1 MGEVAST
8 FNQEDELELKKRKH
22 WKILLLLLAFA
33 FFLRLFLIISP
44 EVIHNDGTEYIRHAK
59 QILSGDWAGGKSPP
73 LYPSLIALV
82 QMITQDYEMAGIW
95 VSVIFGTLIILPV
108 FYLGRVIFDEKI
120 GFLSALL
127 ATVHPSLYISSGS
140 VLTESTYHF
149 FLVTSVLLGWY
160 AFSKGGTRHPLLFG
174 LSTALAYLT
183 RPEAIG
189 LLIIFLVWTL
199 VANPSDG
206 KRGLLKKV
214 GIISV
219 AIMSFVAFSFPYLLQ
234 IRKDTGRWGLSKKTK
249 VSIGSLSE
257 EEEVPSL
264 EYLRKRKGITL
275 SSIVKH
281 PLPVLGKIGTGLLN
295 SLYKF
300 QQVFNPF
307 LFLLAI
313 VGWVFLF
320 KKKKFYSVKRNLF
333 LLSFL
338 VFFFGLVFPFFFI
351 TRRYASQMI
360 SLALPWATFGFLEV
374 INWINQ
380 RFNREGVGKRVPVV
394 LLICL
399 LIGLFV
405 QGRVIHSREHRF
417 IQREV
422 GLWMKENLPKGSRV
436 MSRLPQEAFYAEFP
450 WVLMPYGEYGVI
462 IEEARC
468 KGVRYL
474 LIDENIEKVSSHF
487 LRNVRREDLVPVR
500 DFKKKGQKVMI
511 FEIVEQD

>member
-8 FNQEDELELKKRKH
+8 FNQEDELELKKRRH
-22 WKILLLLLAFA
+22 WKVLLLLLAFA

-59 QILSGDWAGGKSPP
+59 QILSGDWTGGKSPP

-82 QMITQDYEMAGIW
+82 QMVNHDYEMAGIW
-95 VSVIFGTLIILPV
+95 VSVIFGTLLVLPI
-108 FYLGRVIFDEKI
+108 FHLGKVIFNEKVGI
-120 GFLSALL
+120 LSALF
-127 ATVHPSLYISSGS
+127 AVVHPFLYMSSGS

-149 FLVTSVLLGWY
+149 FLTTSVLFSWK
-160 AFSKGGTRHPLLFG
+160 AFSRGEFYNILLFS
-174 LSTALAYLT
+174 LFTTFAYLVK
-183 RPEAIG
+183 PEAIG
-189 LLIIFLVWTL
+189 FLFIFSAWVLLI
-199 VANPSDG
+199 NPSPK
-206 KRGLLKKV
+206 KRTWTKKI
-214 GIISV
+214 GIISI
-219 AIMSFVAFSFPYLLQ
+219 AILAFVTFSSPYLIQ
-234 IRKDTGRWGLSKKTK
+234 IRKETGKWGISKK
-249 VSIGSLSE
+249 VSVTIGSLLE
-257 EEEVPSL
+257 EEEVPSI
-264 EYLRKRKGITL
+264 EIIRKKKGITL
-275 SSIVKH
+275 SSLVKN
-281 PLPVLGKIGTGLLN
+281 PLPVLGKVGTGFLK
-295 SLYKF
+295 SFYKF
-300 QQVFNPF
+300 QQVYNPV
-307 LFLLAI
+307 LFLLALL
-313 VGWVFLF
+313 GWIFLF
-320 KKKKFYSVKRNLF
+320 KKKNSYSLKGSFF
-333 LLSFL
+333 LMSYLI
-338 VFFFGLVFPFFFI
+338 FFFGFVFPFFFI
-351 TRRYASQMI
+351 TRRHTSQMI

-462 IEEARC
+462 IEEARS

-500 DFKKKGQKVMI
+500 DFKKKGQKVVI
-511 FEIVEQD
+511 FEIVE